1 MAQNTGKSD
10 FSCIISSALTETRG
24 GGAVPLYYRKT
35 LQVCFWKIR
44 I

>member
-10 FSCIISSALTETRG
+10 FLHYFNSFNRNWG
-24 GGAVPLYYRKT
+24 GGAIALFYRKT
-35 LQVCFWKIR
+35 LQACFWKIR